1 MSHTGSALGS
11 DLTSGSVIKNTPMQN
26 SSTIPSSSKGSEKPP
41 FGCGCGKCT
50 FFTFISIGCPQPRP
64 SATAFPYL
72 DLSRLTP
79 EQQQILK
86 GKLQYETR
94 HITIQ
99 FQYLVSSTLKS
110 LKEQCVTV
118 DDFIPHL
125 MALGTYSSVFKD
137 AQVPVLRQ
145 RFKDLEKAKSLS
157 EIFWIIK
164 DYLSFF
170 NYHIIEHIIV
180 VLGTKEDKS
189 SLQSYKTDFQRYA
202 KHRVYE
208 CPPQF
213 GPVSEAGHADI
224 FVKVDSEYEIYTVA
238 EIEEF
243 SQRLSYILGVSSEGV
258 LHLCLVEKG
267 CFQLT
272 FQIPSFVKEGIF
284 PLSREQERA
293 LAAEGVIRLT
303 CGEYQFQVSICNPH
317 CPIHLLPA

>member
-1 MSHTGSALGS
+1 
-11 DLTSGSVIKNTPMQN
+11 MQN

-50 FFTFISIGCPQPRP
+50 FFTFISIGCPKPRP

-99 FQYLVSSTLKS
+99 FQYLVSGTLKS

-125 MALGTYSSVFKD
+125 MVLGTYSPVFKD
-137 AQVPVLRQ
+137 AQVPVFRQ
-145 RFKDLEKAKSLS
+145 QFKDLEKAKSIS
-157 EIFWIIK
+157 EIFWILK

-170 NYHIIEHIIV
+170 NYQIIEHIIT
-180 VLGTKEDKS
+180 VLGSKEDKS
-189 SLQSYKTDFQRYA
+189 RLQNYKTDFQQYA
-202 KHRVYE
+202 KRRVYE

-213 GPVSEAGHADI
+213 GPLSEAGHADI

-243 SQRLSYILGVSSEGV
+243 RQRLSYILGVSSEGV

-303 CGEYQFQVSICNPH
+303 CGEYQFQVSICIPH